1 MHDSRWAT
9 RSRSESD
16 LTASGSRE
24 TLKASGGPGLGKG
37 ELIIPI
43 KGITIGKETLTDSL
57 IAL

>member
-1 MHDSRWAT
+1 MWADAGMHDSRWAT

-43 KGITIGKETLTDSL
+43 KSITIVDW
-57 IAL
+57 